1 MNRKRFITGLVIG
14 MLILTA
20 CTPATVSFNTHEQK
34 SSLSVVATTSIVG
47 DVVRQVGGDLVNVN
61 ILLPI
66 GSDPHSYQPSPQ
78 DVAKIS
84 EATLVFANGAGLEEF
99 LQNLIESAGAADRLV
114 NVSEGIEL
122 KDFGAHEH
130 EHEGEDEQE
139 HEMHSH
145 EGGDPHTWV
154 DPNNVI
160 IWVQNIETKL
170 SQIDSVN
177 SAIYQTNAENYI
189 AQLKELD
196 AWIREQVK
204 AVPDENRRLVTD
216 HMVFGY
222 FAERYGFEQIGA
234 AIPGYSTLA
243 SPSAQDIAQIEDA
256 IREFGVKAIFV
267 GKTVNPTIA
276 QRIAEDT
283 GIKLVFVYH
292 GSLSE
297 AGGPAASYLDYM
309 RYNVSEI
316 VNALK

>member
-1 MNRKRFITGLVIG
+1 MNIKHLILS
-14 MLILTA
+14 MLTILFVLTA
-20 CTPATVSFNTHEQK
+20 CASPTTQSKAPLN
-34 SSLSVVATTSIVG
+34 VVATTSIVG

-196 AWIREQVK
+196 AWIIWCL
-204 AVPDENRRLVTD
+204 AILLNVTD
-216 HMVFGY
+216 LSKSAPSFPATARLPPHPLRISHRLKMQ
-222 FAERYGFEQIGA
+222 FE
-234 AIPGYSTLA
+234 SSA
-243 SPSAQDIAQIEDA
+243 SKP
-256 IREFGVKAIFV
+256 
-267 GKTVNPTIA
+267 
-276 QRIAEDT
+276 
-283 GIKLVFVYH
+283 
-292 GSLSE
+292 SLS
-297 AGGPAASYLDYM
+297 ARQLIQPLHSALQKTRASNWSLSIM
-309 RYNVSEI
+309 ARC
-316 VNALK
+316 LKQVDQPPRIWTICDIMYPKSSMP

>member
-1 MNRKRFITGLVIG
+1 MNIKYLILS
-14 MLILTA
+14 MLTILFVLTA
-20 CTPATVSFNTHEQK
+20 CASPTTQSKAPLN
-34 SSLSVVATTSIVG
+34 VVATTSIVG

-160 IWVQNIETKL
+160 IWVKNIETKL
-170 SQIDSVN
+170 SQIDSAN

-234 AIPGYSTLA
+234 VIPGYSTLA